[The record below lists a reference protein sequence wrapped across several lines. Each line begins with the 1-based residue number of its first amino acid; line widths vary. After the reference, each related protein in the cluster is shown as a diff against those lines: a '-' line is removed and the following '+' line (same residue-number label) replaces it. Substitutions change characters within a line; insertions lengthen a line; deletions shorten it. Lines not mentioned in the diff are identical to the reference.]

1 MDPRRDVARAPSAW
15 RRVITAA
22 IGLVLIGLGASVI
35 AYIATSQSDD
45 PQADLGY
52 LVGGYLV
59 FVALPF
65 AVATAVPFGR
75 FRRVLVAIGS
85 GLLGLTALSFLGP
98 VALVGAA
105 VGLYLGFR
113 IAR

>member
-1 MDPRRDVARAPSAW
+1 MDSRREVARAPSAW

-22 IGLVLIGLGASVI
+22 IGLALIGLGASVI

-98 VALVGAA
+98 FALVGAA